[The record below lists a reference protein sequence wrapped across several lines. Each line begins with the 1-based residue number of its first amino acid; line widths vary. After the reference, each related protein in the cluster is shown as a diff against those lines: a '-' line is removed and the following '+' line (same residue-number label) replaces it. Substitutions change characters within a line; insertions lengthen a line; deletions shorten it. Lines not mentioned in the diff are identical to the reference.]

1 MLAGGAVLTFLLVH
15 FGHSA
20 WHAITTVSLTDFLI
34 YILAQLL
41 LTAGLACCWCL
52 VLPRRDGRTP
62 VSLLMWGR
70 ILRDAAGEFLPFS
83 YAGGLVIGARAIT
96 LFGVP
101 AGEATTSTILDATVE
116 AAAEIIFVALGMV
129 ILACSM
135 PETRLWLPKYLAIAA
150 VLAGA
155 VSIAVLSRRHWSGTP
170 LRLVLRKLSPLT
182 AVRLNRITSAV
193 REISARPSA
202 ITKAAVAHLVCAFS
216 GGAVTWWGFHML
228 EAPISLLAA
237 MSFEAMIHVCLMLSF
252 FVPARLGVQEAAYL
266 LLGTIYGLPPELT
279 ISLSLLRRG
288 RNFVI
293 SLPALISWQFFEAR
307 KLASRR
313 WKTRLGL

>member
-1 MLAGGAVLTFLLVH
+1 
-15 FGHSA
+15 
-20 WHAITTVSLTDFLI
+20 
-34 YILAQLL
+34 
-41 LTAGLACCWCL
+41 
-52 VLPRRDGRTP
+52 
-62 VSLLMWGR
+62 MWGR